1 VDGRS
6 GGSRYAPLQIR
17 SGVDMAPGVLELL
30 VLAALAAF
38 GCGLALAQGDFLF
51 AAIFGAAN
59 AVAIIE
65 AIRRSR

>member
-1 VDGRS
+1 
-6 GGSRYAPLQIR
+6 
-17 SGVDMAPGVLELL
+17 MAPGVRELL

-59 AVAIIE
+59 AVATIE

>member
-1 VDGRS
+1 
-6 GGSRYAPLQIR
+6 
-17 SGVDMAPGVLELL
+17 MAPGVRELL

-59 AVAIIE
+59 AVATIE
-65 AIRRSR
+65 AIRRSRSRPFGRNVFA

>member
-1 VDGRS
+1 MG
-6 GGSRYAPLQIR
+6 APRQQKPPLW
-17 SGVDMAPGVLELL
+17 ELL

-38 GCGLALAQGDFLF
+38 ACGLAVVLGDFLF

-59 AVAIIE
+59 AVATIE